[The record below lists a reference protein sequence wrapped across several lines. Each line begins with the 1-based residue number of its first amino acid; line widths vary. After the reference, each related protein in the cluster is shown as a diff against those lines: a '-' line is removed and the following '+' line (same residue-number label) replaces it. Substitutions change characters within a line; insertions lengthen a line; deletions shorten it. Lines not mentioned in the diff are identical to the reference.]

1 MSIYR
6 ISNPFGYNNHITIY
20 TDIPTIQ
27 DLIDKSGLRQKIQLY
42 DIRINAIK
50 RVEPL
55 PNDKTLQE
63 LNISSRDT
71 RNKLWYN

>member
-20 TDIPTIQ
+20 ANNPTIQ
-27 DLIDKSGLRQKIQLY
+27 DLIDKSGLRKIQLY
-42 DIRINAIK
+42 DVRINAIK
-50 RVEPL
+50 RVKPL
-55 PNDKTLQE
+55 PNDKTLPE
-63 LNISSRDT
+63 LDISSKDT

>member
-6 ISNPFGYNNHITIY
+6 ISNPFGYNSHITIHA
-20 TDIPTIQ
+20 DNPTIQ
-27 DLIDKSGLRQKIQLY
+27 DLIDKSGQTDIQIY

-50 RVEPL
+50 RVNPL
-55 PNDKTLQE
+55 PNDKTLPE
-63 LNISSRDT
+63 LNISSKDT

>member
-20 TDIPTIQ
+20 ADNPTIQ
-27 DLIDKSGLRQKIQLY
+27 DLIDKSGIRDIQIY

-50 RVEPL
+50 RINPL
-55 PNDKTLQE
+55 PNDKTLPE
-63 LNISSRDT
+63 LNISSKDT

>member
-6 ISNPFGYNNHITIY
+6 ISNPFRYNNHITIY
-20 TDIPTIQ
+20 ADNPTIQ
-27 DLIDKSGLRQKIQLY
+27 DLIEKSGLKNIQLY
-42 DIRINAIK
+42 DNRMNSIK
-50 RVEPL
+50 RMNPL
-55 PNDKTLQE
+55 PNDKTLPE

>member
-6 ISNPFGYNNHITIY
+6 ISNPFGYNNHITIC
-20 TDIPTIQ
+20 TDTPTIQ
-27 DLIDKSGLRQKIQLY
+27 DLIDKSGLKDIQLY
-42 DIRINAIK
+42 DVRINAIK
-50 RVEPL
+50 RVKPL
-55 PNDKTLQE
+55 PNDKTLPE

>member
-6 ISNPFGYNNHITIY
+6 ISNPFGYNSHITIY
-20 TDIPTIQ
+20 YDNPTIQ
-27 DLIDKSGLRQKIQLY
+27 DLIDKSGLKDIQIY

-50 RVEPL
+50 KVKPL
-55 PNDKTLQE
+55 PNDKTLPE
-63 LNISSRDT
+63 LNISSKDT

>member
-20 TDIPTIQ
+20 DDNPTIQ
-27 DLIDKSGLRQKIQLY
+27 DLIDKSGIKDIQIY

-50 RVEPL
+50 RMNPL
-55 PNDKTLQE
+55 PNDKTLPE
-63 LNISSRDT
+63 LNISSKDT

>member
-6 ISNPFGYNNHITIY
+6 ISNPFGCNSHITIY
-20 TDIPTIQ
+20 ADNPTIQ
-27 DLIDKSGLRQKIQLY
+27 DLIDKSGIRDIQIY

-50 RVEPL
+50 RINPL
-55 PNDKTLQE
+55 PNDKTLPE
-63 LNISSRDT
+63 LNISSKDT

>member
-20 TDIPTIQ
+20 ADNPTIQ

-50 RVEPL
+50 RVKPL
-55 PNDKTLQE
+55 PNDKTLPE

-71 RNKLWYN
+71 RNELWYN

>member
-6 ISNPFGYNNHITIY
+6 ISNPYGYNDHITIY
-20 TDIPTIQ
+20 IDNPTIQ
-27 DLIDKSGLRQKIQLY
+27 GLIEKSGLKNIQLY
-42 DIRINAIK
+42 DNRINSIK
-50 RVEPL
+50 RMNPL
-55 PNDKTLQE
+55 PNNKTLPE

>member
-6 ISNPFGYNNHITIY
+6 ISNPFGYNNHITIHS
-20 TDIPTIQ
+20 DNPKIQ
-27 DLIDKSGLRQKIQLY
+27 DLIDKSGIRDIQIY

-50 RVEPL
+50 KVKPL
-55 PNDKTLQE
+55 PNDKTLPE
-63 LNISSRDT
+63 LNISSKDT